1 MNYTLPEW
9 VAPNYPSLI
18 RGVTERGAEIPGFIS
33 FALGNPAEEA
43 IPEKLIIEATE
54 EILSDRKLLM
64 QGLKYGPATGYAP
77 LMERSIRWLQDEK
90 KLPSKDQMMVM
101 LSGSA
106 QGLGLVPMI
115 LCKPGDTVFC
125 DEYVFPNFLNS
136 ARYAGCNVV
145 GIAMDGQGMI
155 PESLEEAA
163 ARTPGKLVYVIPN
176 FQNPMG
182 ATIPLERRKRIYEI
196 ACKYNLII
204 YEDDPYGDIRFRGEP
219 IIPIKMMD
227 TEDRVIYAGSY
238 SKTLSAGLRVGY
250 LYGSKFLLGAVLKVK
265 NNQLGQNP
273 ILNQMII
280 YKTLERMDFK
290 AHLKSLSVIY
300 KQKCDMLIDALR
312 KYCPKE
318 MDILIPDG
326 GMFTWVT
333 FPDDVDCATIYERQF
348 SVGVGAVPS
357 IGFAVDTGR
366 PWHAFRLNY
375 TCPTSEEIDTGIR
388 KFGDLCC
395 EIIKQS

>member
-43 IPEKLIIEATE
+43 IPEKLIIEATQ

-90 KLPSKDQMMVM
+90 KLPSEDQMMVM

-115 LCKPGDTVFC
+115 LCQPGDTVFC

-136 ARYAGCNVV
+136 ARYAGCRVV
-145 GIAMDGQGMI
+145 GIAMDDHGMI

-182 ATIPLERRKRIYEI
+182 ATISLERRKKIYEI

-219 IIPIKMMD
+219 IIPIKRMD
-227 TEDRVIYAGSY
+227 VEDRVIYAGSY

-250 LYGSKFLLGAVLKVK
+250 LYGGKTLLGPILKVK

-280 YKTLERMDFK
+280 FKTLERMDFHQ
-290 AHLKSLSVIY
+290 HLRSISKIY
-300 KQKCDMLIDALR
+300 GSKCAAMITALE
-312 KYCPKE
+312 KYCPRE
-318 MDILIPDG
+318 MDILSPEG

-333 FPDDVDCATIYERQF
+333 FPENVDCQQIFDRQF
-348 SVGVGAVPS
+348 DVGVGAVPS
-357 IGFAVDTGR
+357 IGFAVDAKK
-366 PWHAFRLNY
+366 PWHAFRFNY
-375 TCPTSEEIDTGIR
+375 TCPTYDEIDTGVK
-388 KFGDLCC
+388 KFGALCR
-395 EIIKQS
+395 EIMESQ